1 MYVVLRVLHV
11 FFLVVFL
18 WSFQGNNAYNLV
30 GEGAPLLTWG
40 SFALMILTTLLA
52 EHMRKQRKGKTAGE
66 ESETGEKMPSAK
78 WGPWGIVAV
87 ILAAAAVLTAL
98 QFFMKL

>member
-40 SFALMILTTLLA
+40 SFAVMIIPSYLS
-52 EHMRKQRKGKTAGE
+52 RKEYLKTHEVTQEQMQAGNRR
-66 ESETGEKMPSAK
+66 S
-78 WGPWGIVAV
+78 WILVVV
-87 ILAAAAVLTAL
+87 ILLAAAALTAV
-98 QFFMKL
+98 QFFMKE

>member
-1 MYVVLRVLHV
+1 MYMILRVLHV

-66 ESETGEKMPSAK
+66 ESETGEKMPPTSYADD
-78 WGPWGIVAV
+78 PV
-87 ILAAAAVLTAL
+87 
-98 QFFMKL
+98 